1 MLKQSALILSLA
13 AVTGACAYKEAGEP
27 LDTRYF
33 GSATHENA
41 AIISG
46 DLSYTVQLANRFA
59 SEVPSTITFD
69 FDSARLDESA
79 RLVLDQQAG
88 WIKQFPE
95 VRFKVF
101 GHTDAVG
108 SERYNKSLGLRR
120 ARAAVNYLVRHGI
133 SRKRLEAVVSFGE
146 TQPLVLTDQRERRNR
161 RTVTEVSGFVQS
173 RVNSLDGR
181 YAEIIYRDYVESAV
195 AERTLTH
202 ESAIEASLD

>member
-1 MLKQSALILSLA
+1 MLKKSALILSFA
-13 AVTGACAYKEAGEP
+13 AVTGACADKEAGEP
-27 LDTRYF
+27 LESRYF
-33 GSATHENA
+33 GSATLQNA
-41 AIISG
+41 AIASG
-46 DLSYTVQLANRFA
+46 DPSYKVQLANRFA
-59 SEVPSTITFD
+59 AEVPSMITFD

-79 RLVLDQQAG
+79 RLILDQQAD

-101 GHTDAVG
+101 GHTDSVG
-108 SERYNKSLGLRR
+108 SESYNKFLGLRR
-120 ARAAVNYLVRHGI
+120 ARAAVTYLVRHGI

-146 TQPLVLTDQRERRNR
+146 TQPLIVTDQRERRNR

-173 RVNSLDGR
+173 RVNTLDGR

-202 ESAIEASLD
+202 ESALED